1 MASFER
7 LRQIW
12 EDRIPVEA
20 EQSPKILPTEAPPR
34 PPISTKPTK
43 GTASSESLPIL
54 SKQRRPPPAP
64 PTNRSAPPIPPKHTK
79 ASYSTDNLNHRIT
92 TQPSTHP
99 YINERT
105 QSEMTTNSGMNLSIE
120 SYSSESDDEQPEY
133 DESAVAGPQ
142 ARRAPSIL
150 PDVSH
155 ANRRKPKLSTYHS
168 VSSKSHFFS
177 AASSNNLVVTGS
189 HHIRIYDASN
199 SNNSDVPFFETV
211 DKDTRITSIT
221 FKQSNGSIFW
231 GGTKDGSLFEMDATD
246 GKSFD
251 WRMQDHTGAVIGIWR
266 YNNHL
271 ITLDDAGLLKV
282 WLPVTHADGTTT
294 PTLSSPTKVFRVN
307 SDITFANFLGDK
319 LWLASSSSLSADT
332 TVSKSISIRVYDP
345 VGAVYGGQ
353 MNLTPT
359 PLVPTSAVQQL
370 AVTSGTVI
378 PSIPSNIYLGHQG
391 GFVSVWNAQDFTF
404 LGAMKVSSTQVD
416 SLAGVGGYLWAGF
429 HSGKIN
435 VLDTNHGTMTDWR
448 VVQTWQAHKEKV
460 LSIQVD
466 TAMLE
471 TGKLAVITTGADWN
485 LNFWDGMLKTAHV
498 STELQNKENAFCSFN
513 PVRLLIVSWNTDAS
527 KPADLVDNSK
537 SGFFSKSNNSTS
549 ENSSFLSNALSSTE
563 NPDIIVFG
571 FQELID
577 LEDKKLTAKTMLLSK
592 KKADSA
598 LSERISHS
606 YRLWYDHLVMEVQ
619 RNMPKDSPY
628 VVLHAENL
636 VGLFTCIFVRKENK
650 DTLADVAITTV
661 KTGLKGRYG
670 NKVCREL
677 LARCC

>member
-1 MASFER
+1 MASFEI

-12 EDRIPVEA
+12 EDRIPGEVQ
-20 EQSPKILPTEAPPR
+20 QSPKPIISEAPPR

-43 GTASSESLPIL
+43 PTTSTESLPTI
-54 SKQRRPPPAP
+54 SKQRRAPPAP
-64 PTNRSAPPIPPKHTK
+64 PINRSAPPIPPKHTK
-79 ASYSTDNLNHRIT
+79 ASYSTDNLHQRSISIST
-92 TQPSTHP
+92 PSTDP
-99 YINERT
+99 YLMERS
-105 QSEMTTNSGMNLSIE
+105 QSTIPTNSSTTFSNTG
-120 SYSSESDDEQPEY
+120 YSSESDEDQLDI

-155 ANRRKPKLSTYHS
+155 ANRRAPKLKTYHS
-168 VSSKSHFFS
+168 VSSKNHFFS

-189 HHIRIYDASN
+189 HHVRIYDASN

-221 FKQSNGSIFW
+221 FKQSDSSIFW
-231 GGTKDGSLFEMDATD
+231 GGTKDGSLFEMDAID
-246 GKSFD
+246 GKCFD
-251 WRMQDHTGAVIGIWR
+251 WRMHEHTGAIIGIWR
-266 YNNHL
+266 LNNHM
-271 ITLDDAGLLKV
+271 ITLDDAGVLKV
-282 WLPVTHADGTTT
+282 WLPVTHVDGSTT
-294 PTLSSPTKVFRVN
+294 PTLNSPTKLFRVN

-319 LWLASSSSLSADT
+319 LWLASSTSISSDT
-332 TVSKSISIRVYDP
+332 NVSKTISIRVYDP
-345 VGAVYGGQ
+345 IGATYGGHL
-353 MNLTPT
+353 NLTPN
-359 PLVPTSAVQQL
+359 PLIPSSTVQQL

-378 PSIPSNIYLGHQG
+378 PSIPDNIYLGHQG
-391 GFVSVWNAQDFTF
+391 GFVSVWNATNFTF
-404 LGAMKVSSTQVD
+404 LGAIKVSSTQVD

-429 HSGKIN
+429 HTGKIN
-435 VLDTNHGTMTDWR
+435 VLDTNQGSMTDWR

-466 TAMLE
+466 TALLE

-485 LNFWDGMLKTAHV
+485 LNYWDGMLKTAHV
-498 STELQNKENAFCSFN
+498 STELQNRENSFCSFN

-527 KPADLVDNSK
+527 KPLDLVDSQK
-537 SGFFSKSNNSTS
+537 SGFFSKSNNTNND
-549 ENSSFLSNALSSTE
+549 NSSFLHNALSSTE
-563 NPDIIVFG
+563 NADIIVFG

-598 LSERISHS
+598 MSERISHS
-606 YRLWYDHLVMEVQ
+606 YRLWYDHLVMEVE

-650 DTLADVAITTV
+650 DNLADVAITTV

-670 NKVCREL
+670 NKVGE
-677 LARCC
+677 